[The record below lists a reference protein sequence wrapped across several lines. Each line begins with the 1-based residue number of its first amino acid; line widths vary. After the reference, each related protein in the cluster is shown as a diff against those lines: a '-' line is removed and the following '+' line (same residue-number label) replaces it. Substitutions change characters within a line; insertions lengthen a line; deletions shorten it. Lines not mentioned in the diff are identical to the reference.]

1 MNELVVEKQTIENLI
16 FEIRG
21 EQVMLDSD
29 LAKLYECKNGTK
41 EINQAVKNNIDKFPE
56 RYCFR
61 LSDNEVKILQSKI
74 LTAKLNSKTRINPR
88 VFTEQ
93 GIYML
98 ATVLKGRKASEVTLY
113 IMDAFMIMKKVVS
126 NNYNNV
132 LVNHENRILQLEDSF
147 DKLSSKKKY
156 IIYEGTVYDASSALI
171 DMVCEAN
178 DEIII
183 VDNYASKELFDILRN
198 IDKRIT
204 IISKNLGDAL
214 MKKYSE
220 QYSNIKFKNSNKF
233 HDRYIILD
241 RRDLYISGMSLKDI
255 GKKYS
260 YIYKINDKEIA
271 DAIIN
276 EVCQNI

>member
-1 MNELVVEKQTIENLI
+1 MEKVIGVKNIEKLI
-16 FEIRG
+16 FEVRG
-21 EQVMLDSD
+21 KQVMLDSD
-29 LAKLYECKNGTK
+29 LARLYGCKNGTK
-41 EINQAVKNNIDKFPE
+41 EINQAVKRNIGRFPE
-56 RYCFR
+56 RYMFQ
-61 LSDNEVKILQSKI
+61 LNKEEFDEISEYKNDLQYSKSRF
-74 LTAKLNSKTRINPR
+74 LPY

-93 GIYML
+93 GVVML
-98 ATVLKGRKASEVTLY
+98 STVLKTEEANVIGTKIIDYFVCGRKYVDTSSIIQNQE
-113 IMDAFMIMKKVVS
+113 K
-126 NNYNNV
+126 
-132 LVNHENRILQLEDSF
+132 RIQELEELF
-147 DKLSSKKKY
+147 DKLSIKRNT
-156 IIYEGTVYDASSALI
+156 IIYEDTVYDASSALI
-171 DMVCEAN
+171 DILNEAN
-178 DEIII
+178 NEIII
-183 VDNYASKELFDILRN
+183 ADNYASKELFDILRN